1 MKKDGAR
8 EGAYPRQ
15 FVPPEANP
23 GEWSD
28 LEPLFVALESQP
40 ITSVPDMERWVVD
53 LSELASCIDEEGAR
67 RYIAMTC
74 HTDDPV
80 AEKDYLRFVEEVEPR
95 CKPWWQ
101 KLYKKFVGHPM
112 RVDLTSERYRVLD
125 RALENHVRLFREE
138 NVVLEVEEA
147 KLSQQYQKVM
157 GAMTGRF
164 EGREQTLQELS
175 RYLERPDR
183 GVREEVWQ
191 IVAARR
197 LKDREEIEGIFDKL
211 VQLRG
216 KIARNAGFEDYRAYA
231 FLRRERF
238 DYSPSECL
246 DFHRTIETVVVPAA
260 KRIQEDRRKRMA
272 LECLRPWDLSVDP
285 EGRPP
290 LHPFSSTEEL
300 SDGCHGIFCRMDP
313 VFGDYFGSLKE
324 KGLLDL
330 MSRKG
335 KAPGGYQTT
344 LSERRLPFIFMNA
357 VGIDRDVRTLLHES
371 GHAFHTLECRDEPLF
386 FYREPPI
393 EFCEVASMAMEL
405 LGARFLDVF
414 YETAEQNR
422 SYRNLLEEIIVLF
435 PWIATIDAFQHWIY
449 THEGHSRDQREKVWL
464 DLHKRFGGGEDWS
477 GYEDSLSAL
486 WQKQP
491 HLFLHPFY
499 YIEYGI
505 AQLGALQFWRSARH
519 NLQET
524 LTAYRSA
531 LSLGGSRPLP
541 ELFDAGGIRFDFS
554 PKTTET
560 LMAEV
565 MEEWKAMGSS

>member
-1 MKKDGAR
+1 MKKDLAG

-23 GEWSD
+23 GKWSD
-28 LEPLFVALESQP
+28 LEPLFVALGSREIGSL
-40 ITSVPDMERWVVD
+40 PDLEQWVVD
-53 LSELASCIDEEGAR
+53 LGEVAACIDEEGAR

-74 HTDDPV
+74 HTGDPM
-80 AEKDYLRFVEEVEPR
+80 AEQDYLQFVEKIEPQ

-101 KLYKKFVGHPM
+101 RLYRKYVDHPM
-112 RVDLTSERYRVLD
+112 RGHLRSERYSVLD
-125 RALENHVRLFREE
+125 RTFENQVRLFREE
-138 NVVLEVEEA
+138 NIALEVEEA
-147 KLSQQYQKVM
+147 KLSQLYQKLV
-157 GAMTGRF
+157 GAMTGQF

-183 GVREEVWQ
+183 GLRQEAWQ
-191 IVAARR
+191 IIAARR
-197 LKDREEIEGIFDKL
+197 LKDRTEIEEIFDKL
-211 VQLRG
+211 VDLRG
-216 KIARNAGFEDYRAYA
+216 RIARNAGFENYRDYA

-238 DYSPSECL
+238 DYSPSDCF
-246 DFHRTIETVVVPAA
+246 DFHRTIETVIVPAA
-260 KRIQEDRRKRMA
+260 RMIQEERRNRLGLKR
-272 LECLRPWDLSVDP
+272 LRPWDLSVDP

-290 LHPFSSTEEL
+290 LQPFSSTEEL
-300 SDGCHGIFCRMDP
+300 IDGCHRIFCHMDATL
-313 VFGDYFGSLKE
+313 GEYFGLLRE

-335 KAPGGYQTT
+335 KAPGGYQST
-344 LSERRLPFIFMNA
+344 LSERRLAFIFMNA

-386 FYREPPI
+386 FYRESPT
-393 EFCEVASMAMEL
+393 EFCEVASMTMEL

-414 YETAEQNR
+414 YEGEEQNR

-435 PWIATIDAFQHWIY
+435 PWIATIDGFQHWIY
-449 THEGHSRDQREKVWL
+449 THEGHSRDQREQVWL
-464 DLHKRFGGGEDWS
+464 DLQKRFGGDEDWR
-477 GYEDSLSAL
+477 GYEDSLSTL
-486 WQKQP
+486 WQKQL

-505 AQLGALQFWRSARH
+505 AQLGALQLWRSARRD
-519 NLQET
+519 LPQT
-524 LTAYRSA
+524 LAAYRWS

-541 ELFDAGGIRFDFS
+541 QLFEAGGIRFDFT
-554 PKTTET
+554 PKTTEA

-565 MEEWKAMGSS
+565 VEEWRSMRCS